1 MNMLAKFIA
10 VSAGIVGSAGGPA
23 HAQTMNG
30 PFLNLEERETI
41 LTYHARNKCL
51 EDSRAAIETDNA
63 QYRNLLQIREG
74 SIRAQAEKMARQISD
89 SSMHIIISGALSEG
103 LTQDQA
109 AYLVETM
116 READQRTLRAQL
128 ERLVKL
134 PDQPPTL
141 DEFCADKLNIDT
153 NSFGRRV
160 RSLTEKHG
168 INVLTTPEIR

>member
-1 MNMLAKFIA
+1 M
-10 VSAGIVGSAGGPA
+10 
-23 HAQTMNG
+23 
-30 PFLNLEERETI
+30 
-41 LTYHARNKCL
+41 
-51 EDSRAAIETDNA
+51 
-63 QYRNLLQIREG
+63 
-74 SIRAQAEKMARQISD
+74 SIRAQAEKMAQQISD

-116 READQRTLRAQL
+116 RENDERTLRTQL

-134 PDQPPTL
+134 PEQPPTL

-160 RSLTEKHG
+160 RALTEKHG